1 MSSTGEISYSKVC
14 VILIFVLRWL
24 CFRAR
29 VRQEMQSHVSQLH
42 TIHTENETLRANNS
56 QISTRMRDTQRD
68 SERFKQELTST
79 QQMAENFQKEAQ
91 SLVADYQDAGR
102 QIESLKEER
111 DRYRGQAEMGVREL
125 AQRGERIKALERE
138 RKVLEEQQQH
148 MDLQVSRGMKVN
160 PLTIYSVQYS
170 LQDRE

>member
-1 MSSTGEISYSKVC
+1 MRN
-14 VILIFVLRWL
+14 LNL
-24 CFRAR
+24 CFAYFRSQ
-29 VRQEMQSHVSQLH
+29 VRQELQSNLSQLH
-42 TIHTENETLRANNS
+42 TIHAENETLRANNS

-68 SERFKQELTST
+68 SEHFKQELTST

-148 MDLQVSRGMKVN
+148 MDLQVSQATDH
-160 PLTIYSVQYS
+160 L
-170 LQDRE
+170 